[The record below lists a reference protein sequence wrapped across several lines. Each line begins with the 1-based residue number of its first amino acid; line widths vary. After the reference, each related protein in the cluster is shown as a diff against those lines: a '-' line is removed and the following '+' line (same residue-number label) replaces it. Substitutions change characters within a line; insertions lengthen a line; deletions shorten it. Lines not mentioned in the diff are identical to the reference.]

1 MDKKT
6 IARRTSRQFNLV
18 SAALAFLIWGGWAY
32 YVNNDQ
38 GSSTGLISGITQGSA
53 SFIIT
58 LAMVHTVTW
67 LYKNIPPSPL
77 QLFLPAIIT
86 VSITASCLYSVHS
99 LVGTPNIAYTIAPA
113 LSVAFMFCVFT
124 CFKLDR
130 LSSHNNHPN

>member
-1 MDKKT
+1 MDTKKAD
-6 IARRTSRQFNLV
+6 ARTTGLFNLS
-18 SAALAFLIWGGWAY
+18 SAVFAFLMWGGWAY
-32 YVNNDQ
+32 YVNNGQ

-113 LSVAFMFCVFT
+113 LSVAFIFCVFT